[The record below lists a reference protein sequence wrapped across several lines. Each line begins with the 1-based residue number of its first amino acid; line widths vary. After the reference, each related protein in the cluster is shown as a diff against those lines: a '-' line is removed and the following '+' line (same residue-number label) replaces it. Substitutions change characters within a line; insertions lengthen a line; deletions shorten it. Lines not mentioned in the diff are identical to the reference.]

1 MAVKRWLCVVVVSLT
16 IMYKLKLQ
24 SWIAWLEHMRIA
36 CHTQLHVRRLFS
48 TVLSTVHVRRFAVRM
63 SRMVNVMSLRHTW
76 HYVVSK
82 LFHIT
87 GYSVSFVRNVT
98 EAHAVPF
105 CELLIRRNVTFLT
118 NLQKFHSQHLV
129 IGYLV
134 RHSGKNEL
142 HELSDIL

>member
-1 MAVKRWLCVVVVSLT
+1 MMAVKRWLCVVVVSLT

-48 TVLSTVHVRRFAVRM
+48 TVLSTV
-63 SRMVNVMSLRHTW
+63 TW
-76 HYVVSK
+76 QYVVSK

-98 EAHAVPF
+98 EADAVPF
-105 CELLIRRNVTFLT
+105 CELLIHRNVTFLT

-142 HELSDIL
+142 H

>member
-1 MAVKRWLCVVVVSLT
+1 MAGAYAYSLPYT
-16 IMYKLKLQ
+16 VT
-24 SWIAWLEHMRIA
+24 
-36 CHTQLHVRRLFS
+36 CTQVIFNCAKYGTRRL
-48 TVLSTVHVRRFAVRM
+48 RRFAVRVLIELM

-76 HYVVSK
+76 QCVVSK

-98 EAHAVPF
+98 EADAVPF
-105 CELLIRRNVTFLT
+105 CELLIHRNDTFLT